1 MNTKGKKP
9 DKREYTLKVIP
20 HQGETVRSYS
30 FSVRR
35 LKLLACA
42 LAALGVVLLAGF
54 GYVSYS
60 LWSSVS
66 DAKAETPTET
76 GRQAEL
82 KELAK
87 EAQNLQSEMEKL
99 TEREKTLRRLL
110 DEGAADEP
118 AKHTGQG
125 GPTVPAEVSQ
135 VRRALDA
142 VSRGLPERRKSLA
155 KLEARYEKQQREAA
169 ERAAEKDK
177 MARTSAPGNVPSG
190 WPTSGDI
197 SSPFGWRWNG
207 TDFHPG
213 IDIAND
219 MGTPIV
225 ATADGVV
232 TTAGWNGGGYGNMV
246 DIDHGSG
253 VVTRYGHASTIAV
266 TVGQT
271 VRRGEV
277 IAYVGSTGRST
288 GPHLHYEVRVGGQ
301 PVNPAGYL

>member
-9 DKREYTLKVIP
+9 DEREYTLKVIP

-35 LKLLACA
+35 LKFLACA

-60 LWSSVS
+60 LWSSAS

-110 DEGAADEP
+110 DEGAADES

-125 GPTVPAEVSQ
+125 GPAVPAEVSQ

-142 VSRGLPERRKSLA
+142 VSRGLPERRENLA
-155 KLEARYEKQQREAA
+155 ELEARYEKQREEAA
-169 ERAAEKDK
+169 ARAAEKDK
-177 MARTSAPGNVPSG
+177 MGCNSFILTENPYVIFRNMLPMYSNTGKIRQMKKYAEDRHRKRMSRPSTARA
-190 WPTSGDI
+190 
-197 SSPFGWRWNG
+197 
-207 TDFHPG
+207 
-213 IDIAND
+213 
-219 MGTPIV
+219 
-225 ATADGVV
+225 
-232 TTAGWNGGGYGNMV
+232 
-246 DIDHGSG
+246 
-253 VVTRYGHASTIAV
+253 
-266 TVGQT
+266 
-271 VRRGEV
+271 
-277 IAYVGSTGRST
+277 
-288 GPHLHYEVRVGGQ
+288 
-301 PVNPAGYL
+301 